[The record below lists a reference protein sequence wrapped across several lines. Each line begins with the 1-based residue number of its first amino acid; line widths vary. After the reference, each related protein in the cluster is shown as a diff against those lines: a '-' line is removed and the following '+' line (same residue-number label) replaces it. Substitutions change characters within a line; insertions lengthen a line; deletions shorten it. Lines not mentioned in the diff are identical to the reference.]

1 MTGGSVDLV
10 GEELDRFL
18 TDPTSDVLAISG
30 DWGSGKTFA
39 WEAALQRLKDDPARK
54 IARPSYAYV
63 SLFGVSNLAQL
74 KLTIFQNS
82 EPTGPSANKKQKI
95 ASSGLRELASR
106 LRLVPGVGDYADA
119 AEELMALE
127 VRDRIVC
134 FDDLERMS
142 PDLRLS
148 EVLGLASFLK
158 ERRNCKIAFIA
169 HTDKLQEKDE
179 FEKLAEK
186 VVDISLRFVR
196 PPESSAAI
204 AIPEQT
210 PLAQTTRDK
219 CIGLGI
225 TNIRVMRQIWRM
237 AKVLEEKLKGYEQ
250 TLLGQGIHSLVLFAW
265 CHLQPKIAP
274 EKEFVRVTRTAI
286 AFSANENTS
295 LTPEQRAWSAI
306 LDAYGFT
313 YADEF
318 DRVVFSG
325 VEHGYFDIAALKVVA
340 DQKNALA
347 ISEQAGS
354 SVQDAWSTFHHSF
367 GGTEQSVATAIHSAV
382 KKHAK
387 FVTPMNLDGSVRML
401 KELGHPDLAT
411 DLLNHYVSDHG
422 ADTKV
427 FDLDSYVFSDDVRD
441 PDVIDAFNRKFQA
454 IPDSRDALEV
464 MISVSKNGMTRA
476 DFNKLDALT
485 VEALIA
491 IFKRAGSDTRRVVN
505 ACLEVVPPKPTDEP
519 SVAPRAR
526 EALIRIGRESLL
538 NRLRVKRFG
547 ISDDEIDG
555 AT

>member
-1 MTGGSVDLV
+1 MNGGSVDLV

-39 WEAALQRLKDDPARK
+39 WEAALKRLKDDPHRK

-63 SLFGVSNLAQL
+63 SLFGVGNLAQL
-74 KLTIFQNS
+74 KLAIFQNS
-82 EPTGPSANKKQKI
+82 EATTSDTNKKQKM

-142 PDLRLS
+142 PDLHLS

-158 ERRNCKIAFIA
+158 ERRNCKIVFIA

-179 FEKLAEK
+179 FEKLSEK

-196 PPESSAAI
+196 PADSSAGI
-204 AIPEQT
+204 AISDQT
-210 PLAQTTRDK
+210 PLAEMTRDK
-219 CIGLGI
+219 CIALGI
-225 TNIRVMRQIWRM
+225 TNIRVIRQIWRM
-237 AKVLEEKLKGYEQ
+237 AKVLEEKLKGYDQ
-250 TLLGQGIHSLVLFAW
+250 RILKQGIHSLVLFAW

-274 EKEFVRVTRTAI
+274 DKEFVRTTRTAI

-295 LTPEQRAWSAI
+295 LTPEQRGWGVI
-306 LDAYGFT
+306 LDAYEFAH
-313 YADEF
+313 ADEF
-318 DRVVFSG
+318 DAVVFSG
-325 VEHGYFDIAALKVVA
+325 VEHGYFDMAALRVVA

-367 GGTEQSVATAIHSAV
+367 AGTEKSVATAIHAAV
-382 KKHAK
+382 KKHAR
-387 FVTPMNLDGSVRML
+387 FVTPMNLDGAVRIL
-401 KELGHPDLAT
+401 KELGYSDLAT
-411 DLLNHYVSDHG
+411 DLLNQYIADHS
-422 ADTKV
+422 AETKI
-427 FDLDSYVFSDDVRD
+427 FDLDNYVFSDEMKD
-441 PDVIDAFNRKFQA
+441 PDVINAFNWKFQA
-454 IPDSRDALEV
+454 IPDSRDPLDV

-476 DFNKLDALT
+476 DFSKLDALS
-485 VEALIA
+485 VEELIT
-491 IFKRAGSDTRRVVN
+491 IFKKAGSDTRRVIN
-505 ACLEVVPPKPTDEP
+505 ACMDVIPPKPTDEP
-519 SVAPRAR
+519 SVAQRAR
-526 EALIRIGRESLL
+526 QALIRIGRESPL
-538 NRLRVKRFG
+538 NRLRIKRFG
-547 ISDDEIDG
+547 ISDDELDG
-555 AT
+555 DS